1 MLEERKNKKFDYKWV
16 IIVLSFLMVSVTLGF
31 ASSTKSLFPDEIA
44 KDLNTKRSL
53 VAIGESCR
61 YIATAV
67 INLFFG
73 FSIAK
78 FGAKK
83 LIVAGLV
90 CVAGSMFLYSIA
102 DNLLVIYV
110 AGTLLGVGFSWTS
123 TTMVGYVVG
132 IWCSENKGTIM
143 GLVLASNGLGGAI
156 AIQIVG
162 GMINPD
168 VVGSYR
174 KAYLMIAIVIAV
186 LCVIM
191 LLFFKDKPKNYV
203 PTTNTN
209 TKSKKRGQDW
219 VGIEFKF
226 AVKKFYFWGAIICVF
241 FSGMILQGSH
251 GIVAMHYK
259 DIGIDYAKVKGLMS
273 FGSIVLASAKFVV
286 GFVYDKK
293 GLRVTA
299 NFCTLIAIVTT
310 FLLAFIKGNELG
322 FILAIIFAVVSQFA
336 MPLETIM
343 LPIYASDLFGQKSY
357 AKILGLIVSANV
369 AGYAVGSPVM
379 NLCYDMFNSYVPA
392 LYLVGGIMVGVFI
405 LLQFVISSAHK
416 ERNKLL
422 ASIEKVEEAVQSDNS
437 EQPA

>member
-1 MLEERKNKKFDYKWV
+1 MLEPKKNKRFDYKWI

-44 KDLNTKRSL
+44 KDLGVGRSL
-53 VAIGESCR
+53 VSIGESCR

-83 LIVAGLV
+83 LILAGLI
-90 CVAGSMFLYSIA
+90 CVSGSMLLYSVA
-102 DNLLVIYV
+102 DNLFLIYV

-132 IWCSENKGTIM
+132 IWCAENKGTIM

-174 KAYLMIAIVIAV
+174 NAYLTIAIIIAV
-186 LCVIM
+186 LFVIM
-191 LLFFKDKPKNYV
+191 LLLFKDKPKNYI
-203 PTTNTN
+203 PKTT
-209 TKSKKRGQDW
+209 TKKGKKRGQDW
-219 VGIEFKF
+219 VGVDFKV

-241 FSGMILQGSH
+241 FTGMILQGSH

-259 DIGIDYAKVKGLMS
+259 DVGIDYAKVKGLLS
-273 FGSIVLASAKFVV
+273 FGSIILASAKFVV

-299 NFCTLIAIVTT
+299 NFCTLIAIITT
-310 FLLAFIKGNELG
+310 FMLSFIKGNDLG

-343 LPIYASDLFGQKSY
+343 LPIYTSDLFGQKSY

-379 NLCYDMFNSYVPA
+379 NLCYDLFNSYVPA
-392 LYLVGGIMVGVFI
+392 LYLVGGIMVAVFV

-416 ERNKLL
+416 ERNKILEEESL
-422 ASIEKVEEAVQSDNS
+422 NNSVEEEKQTA
-437 EQPA
+437 

>member
-1 MLEERKNKKFDYKWV
+1 MLEPEKNKRFDYKWI

-44 KDLNTKRSL
+44 KDLGVGRSL
-53 VAIGESCR
+53 VSIGESCR

-83 LIVAGLV
+83 LILAGLI
-90 CVAGSMFLYSIA
+90 CVSGSMLLYSVA
-102 DNLLVIYV
+102 DNLFLIYV

-123 TTMVGYVVG
+123 TTMVGYVIG
-132 IWCSENKGTIM
+132 IWCAENKGTIM

-168 VVGSYR
+168 IVGSYR
-174 KAYLMIAIVIAV
+174 NAYLTIAIIIAV
-186 LCVIM
+186 LFIIM
-191 LLFFKDKPKNYV
+191 LLFFKDKPKNYI
-203 PTTNTN
+203 PKTT
-209 TKSKKRGQDW
+209 TKKGKKRGQDW
-219 VGIEFKF
+219 VGVDFKV

-241 FSGMILQGSH
+241 FTGMILQGSH

-259 DIGIDYAKVKGLMS
+259 DVGIDYAKVKGLLS
-273 FGSIVLASAKFVV
+273 FGSIILASAKFVV

-299 NFCTLIAIVTT
+299 NFCTLIAIITT
-310 FLLAFIKGNELG
+310 FMLTFIKGNDLG

-343 LPIYASDLFGQKSY
+343 LPIYTSDLFGQKSY

-379 NLCYDMFNSYVPA
+379 NLCYDLFNSYVPA

-416 ERNKLL
+416 ERNKIL
-422 ASIEKVEEAVQSDNS
+422 AEEISNNQ
-437 EQPA
+437 EQQTA

>member
-1 MLEERKNKKFDYKWV
+1 MLEPKNRKKFDYTW
-16 IIVLSFLMVSVTLGF
+16 IIIILCFLMVSITLGF

-44 KDLNTKRSL
+44 KDLGTKRSL
-53 VAIGESCR
+53 VSIGESCR

-67 INLFFG
+67 VNIFFG
-73 FSIAK
+73 FSILK

-83 LIVAGLV
+83 LILAGLI
-90 CVAGSMFLYSIA
+90 CVSGSMFLYSIA
-102 DNLLVIYV
+102 NNLLVIYI

-132 IWCSENKGTIM
+132 VWCSKNKGTIM

-156 AIQIVG
+156 AVQIVG
-162 GMINPD
+162 GIINPD

-174 KAYLMIAIVIAV
+174 SAYRLIAIVIAC
-186 LCVIM
+186 LSVIM
-191 LLFFKDKPKNYV
+191 LLFFKNKPKNHV
-203 PTTNTN
+203 LTETEKS
-209 TKSKKRGQDW
+209 TKKKRGQDW
-219 VGIEFKF
+219 VGIEFNE
-226 AVKKFYFWGAIICVF
+226 AIKKFYFWGTIICVF

-259 DIGIDYAKVKGLMS
+259 DVGIDYSKVKALLS
-273 FGSIVLASAKFVV
+273 FGSLILASAKFII
-286 GFVYDKK
+286 GFIYDKK
-293 GLRVTA
+293 GLRTTA
-299 NFCTLIAIVTT
+299 NICTVIAILTT
-310 FLLAFIKGNELG
+310 FQLAFIKGNELG
-322 FILAIIFAVVSQFA
+322 FILAVMFAVVSQFA

-379 NLCYDMFNSYVPA
+379 NLCYDIFNSYVPA
-392 LYLVGGIMVGVFI
+392 LYLVGGIMIGVLI

-416 ERNKLL
+416 EKNKIL
-422 ASIEKVEEAVQSDNS
+422 AQQNKEELPTKEAQI
-437 EQPA
+437 A

>member
-1 MLEERKNKKFDYKWV
+1 MLEPEKNKRFDYKWI

-44 KDLNTKRSL
+44 KDLGVGRSL
-53 VAIGESCR
+53 VSIGESCR

-83 LIVAGLV
+83 LILAGLI
-90 CVAGSMFLYSIA
+90 CVSGSMLLYSVA
-102 DNLLVIYV
+102 DNLFLIYV

-123 TTMVGYVVG
+123 TTMVGYVIG
-132 IWCSENKGTIM
+132 IWCAENKGTIM

-174 KAYLMIAIVIAV
+174 NAYLTIAIIIAV
-186 LCVIM
+186 LFIIM
-191 LLFFKDKPKNYV
+191 LLFFKDKPKNYI
-203 PTTNTN
+203 PKTT
-209 TKSKKRGQDW
+209 TKKGKKRGQDW
-219 VGIEFKF
+219 VGVDFKI

-241 FSGMILQGSH
+241 FTGMILQGSH

-259 DIGIDYAKVKGLMS
+259 DVGIDYAKVKGLLS
-273 FGSIVLASAKFVV
+273 FGSIILASAKFIV

-299 NFCTLIAIVTT
+299 NFCTLIAIITT
-310 FLLAFIKGNELG
+310 FMLTFIKGNDLG

-343 LPIYASDLFGQKSY
+343 LPIYTSDLFGQKSY

-379 NLCYDMFNSYVPA
+379 NLCYDLFNSYVPA
-392 LYLVGGIMVGVFI
+392 LYLVGGIMVAVFV

-416 ERNKLL
+416 ERNKILEEESL
-422 ASIEKVEEAVQSDNS
+422 NNSVEEEKQTA
-437 EQPA
+437 